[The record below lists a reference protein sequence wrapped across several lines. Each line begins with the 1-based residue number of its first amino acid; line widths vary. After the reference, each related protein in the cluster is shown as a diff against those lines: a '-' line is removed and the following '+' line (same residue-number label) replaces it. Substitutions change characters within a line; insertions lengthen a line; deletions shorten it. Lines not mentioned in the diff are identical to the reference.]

1 MIMMTKYLF
10 YRSADRCDD
19 NDATVLEFPTHENEM
34 EIIHATNIHQSVTVS
49 NKKILLAACKLFNP
63 VLKRRSTPDEIGKLE
78 VLQEINMRV
87 HDWKTKFKPTAK
99 LWFQYLDMVTCVS
112 TTKVLNDWAIERGDN

>member
-34 EIIHATNIHQSVTVS
+34 EIINATNIHQSVTVS
-49 NKKILLAACKLFNP
+49 NKKILLEACKLINP
-63 VLKRRSTPDEIGKLE
+63 VLKSKSTPDEIGKIE
-78 VLQEINMRV
+78 VLQELNMRV
-87 HDWKTKFKPTAK
+87 HDWKTKFKPWATAK
-99 LWFQYLDMVTCVS
+99 LWFQYLDMVDLCKYHKS
-112 TTKVLNDWAIERGDN
+112 TERLGD